1 MHKSIILTPTQ
12 IKAYKA
18 GASMFLFPADNQDD
32 LEMGI
37 KVLGQKAVNEFILR
51 YSPIQACDKDIFVQ
65 EEFAVHDDGSVVYN
79 DYENFHD
86 DVILYEAQY
95 FKASQ
100 MTKEQSRYSFSE
112 CIDVRVIRFKD
123 ISADNKIIKY
133 IGVTEEDAI
142 LYNGW
147 KPTYDDTDSGGRLAW
162 DIAFEEF
169 YSQQMKEQN
178 INRTYE
184 DNDYIF
190 LIEFA

>member
-18 GASMFLFPADNQDD
+18 GASMFLFPVDNQDD
-32 LEMGI
+32 LAMGI

-51 YSPIQACDKDIFVQ
+51 YAPIQAGDKDIFVQ

-95 FKASQ
+95 FKFSQ

-112 CIDVRVIRFKD
+112 CIDVKIVRANDITLAQMEFILGKRVMV
-123 ISADNKIIKY
+123 
-133 IGVTEEDAI
+133 GDATPYMI
-142 LYNGW
+142 EYFYETYN
-147 KPTYDDTDSGGRLAW
+147 
-162 DIAFEEF
+162 
-169 YSQQMKEQN
+169 QQMKEQN

-184 DNDYIF
+184 DNDYVF